1 MTEDRK
7 KFGEVFDAH
16 TDAEF
21 KMRDVDATMVT
32 MSTDPHVTH
41 VPVMT
46 GGHGTDAVRGFYETW
61 FIGHWPED
69 AKITLVSRTVGET
82 QLVDELILSFTHDCE
97 MPAIL
102 PGLKPTG
109 RKVAVPTVVIV
120 GFDQDNKITHEHIYW
135 DQATML
141 VQLGLLDPSALPVT
155 GAEQTARLIDPE
167 LPSNTL
173 IQK

>member
-1 MTEDRK
+1 
-7 KFGEVFDAH
+7 
-16 TDAEF
+16 
-21 KMRDVDATMVT
+21 MREVDATMVT

-46 GGHGTDAVRGFYETW
+46 GGHGTDAVRRFYETW

-82 QLVDELILSFTHDCE
+82 QLVDALILSFTHDCE

-109 RKVAVPTVVIV
+109 RKGAVPTVVIV
-120 GFDQDNKITHEHIYW
+120 GFDQDNKITHEHVYW